1 MEDEINPPVEDQAE
15 FESTAQPEIQPSKPK
30 KQVQRAQL
38 NENTLL
44 NQERGMKKL
53 YDALISFNSSGPPE
67 VTLSRL
73 MKLYREWH
81 CQLAPRFSFN
91 FFITKLQTLGQKG
104 SIRAHMSRIRE
115 IYKGRA
121 SWDDFI
127 EIEDLTTSEDLKR
140 PLDLPELDFEEES
153 SKQLKLD

>member
-1 MEDEINPPVEDQAE
+1 
-15 FESTAQPEIQPSKPK
+15 
-30 KQVQRAQL
+30 
-38 NENTLL
+38 
-44 NQERGMKKL
+44 
-53 YDALISFNSSGPPE
+53 
-67 VTLSRL
+67 
-73 MKLYREWH
+73 
-81 CQLAPRFSFN
+81 
-91 FFITKLQTLGQKG
+91 
-104 SIRAHMSRIRE
+104 MSRIRE

>member
-1 MEDEINPPVEDQAE
+1 MEEENIPPSEPDAE
-15 FESTAQPEIQPSKPK
+15 LDTEIQPQQLKQK
-30 KQVQRAQL
+30 KQVKRPQF

-67 VTLSRL
+67 ITLSRL

-81 CQLAPRFSFN
+81 CQLAPRFSFS
-91 FFITKLQTLGQKG
+91 FFINKMQTLGQKG

-127 EIEDLTTSEDLKR
+127 EIETTENTVEELKR
-140 PLDLPELDFEEES
+140 TIDLPELDFDEES
-153 SKQLKLD
+153 SKHLKFD